1 MRKLATIAVL
11 MALVTAEA
19 GAFAQAGPA
28 GAPGVNQVGGSQ
40 TESRR
45 RRDPAAIAIA
55 LAALTEF
62 ILVFAIAHHDK
73 NHGRPA
79 SP

>member
-1 MRKLATIAVL
+1 MRKLATIAAF

-19 GAFAQAGPA
+19 GVMAQAGPA
-28 GAPGVNQVGGSQ
+28 SAPGVNQAGGQ
-40 TESRR
+40 PTESRR
-45 RRDPAAIAIA
+45 RRDPAVLILS

-73 NHGRPA
+73 NRGRPA